1 MYKLAITGGIGS
13 GKTSASDFL
22 LKSLKSVYI
31 FNADKESKNHL
42 KNSLSLQ
49 HRLINKFGLDIT
61 DNNKLNIQKLADVA
75 FSNKIN
81 QEILNGI
88 MWSEVFI
95 LINNKILD
103 CKKNNISLFVLDAA
117 MIFEAKLE
125 HMFDS
130 TLLITADKDTRLKRA
145 IKRHNISLEQIKS
158 RMSLQLSESKKKK
171 LADYIINNNGTI
183 KQLENKLKKFYSEL
197 NLP

>member
-1 MYKLAITGGIGS
+1 MYKLGITGGIGS

-22 LKSLKSVYI
+22 LKNFKSVYV
-31 FNADKESKNHL
+31 FNADKESKRHL

-49 HRLINKFGLDIT
+49 HRLINKFGSDIT
-61 DNNKLNIQKLADVA
+61 TNNKLNIQKLAEVA

-81 QEILNGI
+81 QDILNGL

-95 LINNKILD
+95 LINNKIEE
-103 CKKNNISLFVLDAA
+103 CKNSNISLFIVDAA

-130 TLLITADKDTRLKRA
+130 TLLITAEKEIRLKRA

-158 RMSLQLSESKKKK
+158 RMSLQLSETKKKK
-171 LADYIINNNGTI
+171 LADYTINNNSI
-183 KQLENKLKKFYSEL
+183 LDKLQNNLKNFYEELE
-197 NLP
+197 LP

>member
-1 MYKLAITGGIGS
+1 MYKLGITGGIGS

-22 LKSLKSVYI
+22 LKNFKSVYV
-31 FNADKESKNHL
+31 FNADKESKRHL

-49 HRLINKFGLDIT
+49 HRLINKFGADIT
-61 DNNKLNIQKLADVA
+61 TNNKLNIQKLAEIA

-81 QEILNGI
+81 QEILNGL

-95 LINNKILD
+95 LINNKIEE
-103 CKKNNISLFVLDAA
+103 CKNSNISLFIVDAA

-130 TLLITADKDTRLKRA
+130 TLLITADKEIRLKRA

-158 RMSLQLSESKKKK
+158 RMSLQLSEAKKKK
-171 LADYIINNNGTI
+171 LADYTINNNSI
-183 KQLENKLKKFYSEL
+183 VDKLQDNLKKFYEEL
-197 NLP
+197 ELP

>member
-1 MYKLAITGGIGS
+1 MYKLGITGGIGS

-22 LKSLKSVYI
+22 LKSLKSVYV

-42 KNSLSLQ
+42 KNSISLQ
-49 HRLINKFGLDIT
+49 HRLINKFGSDIT

-103 CKKNNISLFVLDAA
+103 CKKNDISLFVLDAA

-145 IKRHNISLEQIKS
+145 VKRHNISLEQIKS
-158 RMSLQLSESKKKK
+158 RMSLQLSEVKKKDK
-171 LADYIINNNGTI
+171 ADYIINNNGTI
-183 KQLENKLKKFYSEL
+183 KKLENRLKKFYSEL

>member
-1 MYKLAITGGIGS
+1 MYKLGITGGIGS

-22 LKSLKSVYI
+22 LKSLKSVYV

-49 HRLINKFGLDIT
+49 HRLINKFGSDIT

-103 CKKNNISLFVLDAA
+103 CKKNDISLFVLDAA

-130 TLLITADKDTRLKRA
+130 TLLITANKDTRLKRA
-145 IKRHNISLEQIKS
+145 VKRHNISLEQIKS
-158 RMSLQLSESKKKK
+158 RMSLQLSENEKKNK
-171 LADYIINNNGTI
+171 ADYIINNNGTI
-183 KQLENKLKKFYSEL
+183 KQLENRLKKFYSAL

>member
-1 MYKLAITGGIGS
+1 MYKLGITGGIGS

-22 LKSLKSVYI
+22 LKNFKSVYV
-31 FNADKESKNHL
+31 FNADKESKRHL

-49 HRLINKFGLDIT
+49 HRLINKFGADIT
-61 DNNKLNIQKLADVA
+61 TNNKLNIQKLAEIA

-81 QEILNGI
+81 QDILNGL

-95 LINNKILD
+95 LINNKIEE
-103 CKKNNISLFVLDAA
+103 CKNSNISLFIVDAA

-130 TLLITADKDTRLKRA
+130 TLLITAEKEIRLKRA

-158 RMSLQLSESKKKK
+158 RMSLQLSETKKKK
-171 LADYIINNNGTI
+171 LADYTINNNSI
-183 KQLENKLKKFYSEL
+183 LDKLQNNLKNFYEELE
-197 NLP
+197 LP

>member
-1 MYKLAITGGIGS
+1 MYKLGITGGIGS
-13 GKTSASDFL
+13 GKTTASDFL
-22 LKSLKSVYI
+22 LKSLKSVYV

-103 CKKNNISLFVLDAA
+103 CKKNDISLFVLDAA

-130 TLLITADKDTRLKRA
+130 TLLITANKDTRLKRA
-145 IKRHNISLEQIKS
+145 VKRHNISLEQIKS
-158 RMSLQLSESKKKK
+158 RMSLQLSENKKKNK
-171 LADYIINNNGTI
+171 ADYIINNNGTI
-183 KQLENKLKKFYSEL
+183 KQLENRLKKFYSAL

>member
-1 MYKLAITGGIGS
+1 MYKLGITGGIGS

-22 LKSLKSVYI
+22 LKNFKSVYV
-31 FNADKESKNHL
+31 FNADKESKRHL

-49 HRLINKFGLDIT
+49 HRLINKFGADIT
-61 DNNKLNIQKLADVA
+61 TNNKLNIQKLAEIA

-81 QEILNGI
+81 QEILNGL

-95 LINNKILD
+95 LINNKIEE
-103 CKKNNISLFVLDAA
+103 CKNSNISLFIVDAA

-130 TLLITADKDTRLKRA
+130 TLLITADKGIRLKRA

-158 RMSLQLSESKKKK
+158 RMSLQLSEAKKKK
-171 LADYIINNNGTI
+171 LADYTINNNSTVD
-183 KQLENKLKKFYSEL
+183 KLQNNLKKFYAEL
-197 NLP
+197 ELP

>member
-1 MYKLAITGGIGS
+1 MYKLGITGGIGS
-13 GKTSASDFL
+13 GKTSASEFL
-22 LKSLKSVYI
+22 LNSLKSVYV

-49 HRLINKFGLDIT
+49 HRLINKFGSDIT

-103 CKKNNISLFVLDAA
+103 CKKNDISLFVLDAA

-130 TLLITADKDTRLKRA
+130 TLLITANKDTRLKRA
-145 IKRHNISLEQIKS
+145 VKRHNISLEQIKS
-158 RMSLQLSESKKKK
+158 RMSLQLSENKKKNK
-171 LADYIINNNGTI
+171 ADYIINNNGTI
-183 KQLENKLKKFYSEL
+183 KQLENRLKKFYSAL

>member
-1 MYKLAITGGIGS
+1 MYKLGITGGIGS

-22 LKSLKSVYI
+22 LKSLKSVYV

-42 KNSLSLQ
+42 KNRLSLQ

-61 DNNKLNIQKLADVA
+61 DNNKLIIQKLADVA
-75 FSNKIN
+75 FSNKVN

-88 MWSEVFI
+88 MWSEIFI

-103 CKKNNISLFVLDAA
+103 CKKNNISIFILDAA

-158 RMSLQLSESKKKK
+158 RMSLQLSESKKKT

>member
-1 MYKLAITGGIGS
+1 MYKLGITGGIGS
-13 GKTSASDFL
+13 GKTSASEFL
-22 LKSLKSVYI
+22 LNSLKSVYV

-95 LINNKILD
+95 LINNKILE
-103 CKKNNISLFVLDAA
+103 CKKNNISIFILDAA

-130 TLLITADKDTRLKRA
+130 TLLITANKDTRLKRA
-145 IKRHNISLEQIKS
+145 VKRHNISLEQIKS
-158 RMSLQLSESKKKK
+158 RMSLQLSESKKKN

-183 KQLENKLKKFYSEL
+183 KQLENKLKKFYTEL

>member
-1 MYKLAITGGIGS
+1 MYKLGITGGIGS

-22 LKSLKSVYI
+22 LKSLKSVYV

-49 HRLINKFGLDIT
+49 HRLINKFGSDIT

-103 CKKNNISLFVLDAA
+103 CKKNDISLFVLDAA

-145 IKRHNISLEQIKS
+145 VKRHNISLEQIKS
-158 RMSLQLSESKKKK
+158 RMSLQLSEIKRKIRQ
-171 LADYIINNNGTI
+171 IISLIIMALLNN
-183 KQLENKLKKFYSEL
+183 
-197 NLP
+197 

>member
-1 MYKLAITGGIGS
+1 MYKLGITGGIGS
-13 GKTSASDFL
+13 GKTTASDFL
-22 LKSLKSVYI
+22 LKSLKSVYV

-75 FSNKIN
+75 FSNKVN

-88 MWSEVFI
+88 MWSEIFI

-103 CKKNNISLFVLDAA
+103 CKKNNISIFILDAA

-158 RMSLQLSESKKKK
+158 RMSLQLSESKKKT

>member
-1 MYKLAITGGIGS
+1 VYKLGITGGIGS
-13 GKTSASDFL
+13 GKTIASEFL
-22 LKSLKSVYI
+22 SKNFKSVYL
-31 FNADKESKNHL
+31 FNADKESKRHL

-49 HRLINKFGLDIT
+49 HRLINKFGSNIT
-61 DNNKLNIQKLADVA
+61 DNNKINIAKLAEVA

-95 LINNKILD
+95 LINNELEQ
-103 CKKNNISLFVLDAA
+103 CKKNNVSLFIVDAA

-125 HMFDS
+125 NLFDS
-130 TLLITADKDTRLKRA
+130 TLLITADKDMRLNRA

-158 RMSLQLSESKKKK
+158 RMSLQFNEAKKKK
-171 LADYIINNNGTI
+171 LADYVINNNGPI
-183 KQLENKLKKFYSEL
+183 DKLQNSLKKFYTKL
-197 NLP
+197 DLP

>member
-1 MYKLAITGGIGS
+1 MYKLGITGGIGS

-22 LKSLKSVYI
+22 LKSLKSVYV

-49 HRLINKFGLDIT
+49 HRLINKFGSDIT

-103 CKKNNISLFVLDAA
+103 CKKNDISLFVLDAA

-130 TLLITADKDTRLKRA
+130 TLLITANKDTRLKRA
-145 IKRHNISLEQIKS
+145 VKRHNISLEQIKS
-158 RMSLQLSESKKKK
+158 RMSLQLSEIKRKNK
-171 LADYIINNNGTI
+171 ADYIINNNGTI
-183 KQLENKLKKFYSEL
+183 KQLENRLKKFYSAL

>member
-1 MYKLAITGGIGS
+1 MYKLGITGGIGS
-13 GKTSASDFL
+13 GKTTASDFL
-22 LKSLKSVYI
+22 LKSLKSVYV

-49 HRLINKFGLDIT
+49 HRLINKFGSDIT

-103 CKKNNISLFVLDAA
+103 CKKNDISLFVLDAA

-145 IKRHNISLEQIKS
+145 VKRHNISLEQIKS
-158 RMSLQLSESKKKK
+158 RMSLQLSESKKKDK
-171 LADYIINNNGTI
+171 VDYIINNNGTI
-183 KQLENKLKKFYSEL
+183 KQLENRLKKFYSAL

>member
-1 MYKLAITGGIGS
+1 MYKLGITGGIGS

-22 LKSLKSVYI
+22 LKSLKSVYV

-42 KNSLSLQ
+42 KNSISLQ
-49 HRLINKFGLDIT
+49 HRLINKFGSDIT

-103 CKKNNISLFVLDAA
+103 CKKNDISLFVLDAA

-145 IKRHNISLEQIKS
+145 VKRHNISLEQIKS
-158 RMSLQLSESKKKK
+158 RMSLQLSESKKKDK
-171 LADYIINNNGTI
+171 ADYIINNNGTI
-183 KQLENKLKKFYSEL
+183 KKLENRLKKFYSEL

>member
-158 RMSLQLSESKKKK
+158 RMSLQLSESKKKN

-183 KQLENKLKKFYSEL
+183 KQLESKLKKFYSEL

>member
-1 MYKLAITGGIGS
+1 MYKLGITGGIGS

-22 LKSLKSVYI
+22 LKSLKSVYV

-42 KNSLSLQ
+42 KNSISLQ
-49 HRLINKFGLDIT
+49 HRLINKFGSDIT

-103 CKKNNISLFVLDAA
+103 CKKNDISLFVLDAA

-130 TLLITADKDTRLKRA
+130 TLLITADKDTRLKRS

-158 RMSLQLSESKKKK
+158 RMSLQLSENKKKNK
-171 LADYIINNNGTI
+171 ADYIINNNGTI
-183 KQLENKLKKFYSEL
+183 KQLENRLKKFYSAL

>member
-1 MYKLAITGGIGS
+1 MYKLGITGGIGS
-13 GKTSASDFL
+13 GKTSASEFL
-22 LKSLKSVYI
+22 LNSLKSVYV

-49 HRLINKFGLDIT
+49 HRLINKFGSDIT

-103 CKKNNISLFVLDAA
+103 CKKNDISLFVLDAA

-145 IKRHNISLEQIKS
+145 VKRHNISLEQIKS
-158 RMSLQLSESKKKK
+158 RMSLQLSESKKKDK
-171 LADYIINNNGTI
+171 ADYIINNNGTI
-183 KQLENKLKKFYSEL
+183 KQLENRLKKFYSEL

>member
-1 MYKLAITGGIGS
+1 MYKLGITGGIGS

-22 LKSLKSVYI
+22 LKSLKSVYV

-49 HRLINKFGLDIT
+49 HRLINKFGSDIT

-88 MWSEVFI
+88 MWSEIFI

-103 CKKNNISLFVLDAA
+103 CKKNNISIFILDAA

-145 IKRHNISLEQIKS
+145 VTRHNISLEQIKS
-158 RMSLQLSESKKKK
+158 RMSLQLSESKKKT

>member
-1 MYKLAITGGIGS
+1 MYKLGITGGIGS

-22 LKSLKSVYI
+22 LKSLKSVYV

-42 KNSLSLQ
+42 KNSISLQ
-49 HRLINKFGLDIT
+49 HRLINKFGSDIT

-103 CKKNNISLFVLDAA
+103 CKKNDISLFVLDAA

-125 HMFDS
+125 NMFDS

-145 IKRHNISLEQIKS
+145 VKRHNISLEQIKS
-158 RMSLQLSESKKKK
+158 RMSLQLSESKKKDK
-171 LADYIINNNGTI
+171 ADYIINNNGTI
-183 KQLENKLKKFYSEL
+183 KKLENRLKIL
-197 NLP
+197 L

>member
-1 MYKLAITGGIGS
+1 MYKLGITGGIGS

-22 LKSLKSVYI
+22 LKNFKSVYV
-31 FNADKESKNHL
+31 FNADKESKRHL

-49 HRLINKFGLDIT
+49 HRLINKFGADIT
-61 DNNKLNIQKLADVA
+61 TNNKLNIQKLAEIA

-81 QEILNGI
+81 QEILNGL

-95 LINNKILD
+95 LINNKIEE
-103 CKKNNISLFVLDAA
+103 CKNSNISLFIVDAA

-130 TLLITADKDTRLKRA
+130 TLLITADKEIRLKRA

-158 RMSLQLSESKKKK
+158 RMSLQLSEAKKKK
-171 LADYIINNNGTI
+171 LADYTINNNSI
-183 KQLENKLKKFYSEL
+183 VDKLQDNLKKFYAEL
-197 NLP
+197 ELP

>member
-1 MYKLAITGGIGS
+1 MYKLGITGGIGS
-13 GKTSASDFL
+13 GKTTASDFL
-22 LKSLKSVYI
+22 LKSLKSVYV

-49 HRLINKFGLDIT
+49 HRLINKFGSDIT

-103 CKKNNISLFVLDAA
+103 CKKTNISLFVLDAA

-145 IKRHNISLEQIKS
+145 VKRHNISLEQIKS
-158 RMSLQLSESKKKK
+158 RMSLQLSESKKKDK
-171 LADYIINNNGTI
+171 VDYIINNNGTI
-183 KQLENKLKKFYSEL
+183 KQLENRLKKFYSEL

>member
-1 MYKLAITGGIGS
+1 MYKLGITGGIGS
-13 GKTSASDFL
+13 GKTTASDFL
-22 LKSLKSVYI
+22 LKSLKSVYV

-49 HRLINKFGLDIT
+49 HRLINKFGSDIT

-103 CKKNNISLFVLDAA
+103 CKKNDISLFVLDAA

-130 TLLITADKDTRLKRA
+130 TLLITANKDTRLKRA
-145 IKRHNISLEQIKS
+145 VKRHNISLEQIKS
-158 RMSLQLSESKKKK
+158 RMSLQLSENKKKNK
-171 LADYIINNNGTI
+171 ADYIINNNGTI
-183 KQLENKLKKFYSEL
+183 KQLENRLKKFYSAL

>member
-1 MYKLAITGGIGS
+1 MYKLGITGGIGS
-13 GKTSASDFL
+13 GKTTASDFL
-22 LKSLKSVYI
+22 LKSLKSVYV

-49 HRLINKFGLDIT
+49 HRLINKFGSDIT

-103 CKKNNISLFVLDAA
+103 CKKNDISLFVLDAA

-145 IKRHNISLEQIKS
+145 VKRHNISLEQIKS
-158 RMSLQLSESKKKK
+158 RMSLQLSESKKKDK
-171 LADYIINNNGTI
+171 VDYIINNNGTI
-183 KQLENKLKKFYSEL
+183 KQLENRLKKFYSEL